1 MVLKIETLLTSQNS
15 TKDRELLVV
24 CSEVQEYGVVKT
36 YLGIVIS
43 QTDSPDFLPVLIKFS
58 KKNVLNSRDG
68 PESSTCVCEPMFRIL
83 TTFNRDTHPTA
94 LTFLNFL
101 GRIKIFVMFLCFAQ
115 QYSNPLF
122 LEIGERSTKRYFNT

>member
-68 PESSTCVCEPMFRIL
+68 PESSTCVCGPMFKVF
-83 TTFNRDTHPTA
+83 TTFNRDTYAIAPTP
-94 LTFLNFL
+94 LNL
-101 GRIKIFVMFLCFAQ
+101 SLIHI
-115 QYSNPLF
+115 
-122 LEIGERSTKRYFNT
+122 